1 MNTASLALTSS
12 FIQSTLPQW
21 FIQAPTLM
29 RDALRLDMT
38 RAQAA
43 RDDLSTILRR
53 IQDLPSFARPLLQQ
67 ALDAAFGPGFDVDHD
82 VFLHAR
88 FKHHWL
94 TGRASPLGSGTCSL
108 LAAALQNFEA
118 PEAQE
123 AERETTSA
131 ILASSRIGRESESES
146 ENAMP
151 AQRDG
156 DVHPLNVQPAR
167 FIELCRRLD
176 LGGQYQ
182 RHLHHVL
189 HPVARPDVPGSLDSE
204 DIKARIIEHARLALR
219 VECHIGR
226 LKGMI
231 DEAQYQ
237 ALLKI
242 DVNRP
247 TDEFFTL
254 HILGCKLRNA
264 LLFKPKGDARWI
276 AYLPGE
282 SDNVVQSFA
291 SLDQLTQVLRTRLRD
306 EAYQHYVDRFI
317 PERSKAVFFQRLRE
331 RLAPHVLHSVAR
343 GTGFH
348 RQFISVAEVDEKAEL
363 DLEAISL
370 GGSLGGVFYLD
381 TLLRIKDD
389 ARVLAVPTDDEDR
402 KTREQ
407 RRAEWLSFGIDAAN
421 LAALFVPV
429 LGETML
435 LVAGAQL
442 LDETFEG
449 VDAWRHGD
457 MDQALEHLGNV
468 AENLVL
474 MGAMGAA
481 GGATHAMTADAAI
494 LQPPS
499 FIKRSVLARDPVGR
513 LRLADPAVA
522 LRRLHPDLAE
532 LEGKNVAR
540 VMAVS
545 GMDGEQL
552 AALHIDEQPAP
563 AALLDTAKRLR
574 LRRNP
579 AVSAQNFEE
588 AYAASEQSSE
598 PMIMLLRR
606 DFPSLTLA
614 SAEALVAETSAE
626 QRLAMSSTRRIPL
639 EVAGKVRLHLRQTRM
654 SRALEGFFA
663 PRDTP
668 GNDVQR
674 LTLRSLAT
682 FPGWPADLRIEIRE
696 GVATGPV
703 LDRIGAEH
711 AARRRSLIKGANGFH
726 LDGVAGPQPDTS
738 LFSALLQALPEDI
751 RQVMGLDDSGT
762 GAEVR
767 ALKRRIFNWVHSQP
781 KWAFEQLG
789 EWTLPTAF
797 RPPQRLPG
805 GRLGYPLS
813 GRGPGLPA
821 SDGAV
826 RQQLLQA
833 MTDLYPESTDMA
845 QQVEEMAQRGRP
857 LPSLLAATNA
867 RALAYEQLH
876 ASLIAWAEADD
887 MSVLLNDG
895 ERAARRQVAQVLSR
909 AWRFSHDAAPRGS
922 RWLTLEHTSLPELPP
937 LHHFYADITRVEL
950 NHVQADT
957 AAVNAFVAHF
967 PNMTHLNVRGS
978 FTEVPQG
985 LLQLQ
990 FLEHLTL
997 ENMPWPISQPAMD
1010 RLMDIP
1016 ALHSLSL
1023 AGTYL
1028 GEFSDTSRFRLSTL
1042 WINNT
1047 GLTQW
1052 PDWTRSLALA
1062 ELDISDNHI
1071 TEIASEIVENPRD
1084 HERHTVIYGYNNPF
1098 SRQTLEDYW
1107 RNDTGYGHR
1116 YRLDFDFPDD
1126 IREIPV
1132 EGALTDSESDRES
1145 ETSDDESASHAH
1157 RAHSGRSAAA
1167 PSVQQWLRPGEDV
1180 LNRRLQEAWAQVAAD
1195 GDAPHVLV
1203 LLQRL
1208 RETPDFSQF
1217 HAELAADVL
1226 SVLEAAA
1233 QDAALRGQL
1242 EVMANDRLFGANQT
1256 CQDGAR
1262 LIFSDI
1268 QVAVYSR
1275 ESLRGVAE
1283 ARRTDAL
1290 LGVMRQLFRL
1300 HEVQSLADAEIARRE
1315 SLGVGVDHAEVRL
1328 AYRIGLADD
1337 LGLPGQ
1343 PHRMVWAR
1351 LAAVDRWVLLDARRR
1366 VLEAERG
1373 PAFLQFAVSDQQ
1385 WNARLRADHESGLAA
1400 ATASVR
1406 RRMAALEER
1415 PPADPDDYHRQ
1426 GLALIAEREAA
1437 EALMLRQLTDLYRAG
1452 W

>member
-1 MNTASLALTSS
+1 MKTASLARTSS
-12 FIQSTLPQW
+12 FIQNTLPHW
-21 FIQAPTLM
+21 FIEAPPPM

-38 RAQAA
+38 RAHAA
-43 RDDLSTILRR
+43 RDHLNTVLRR
-53 IQDLPSFARPLLQQ
+53 IQDLPSFARPMLQQ
-67 ALDAAFGPGFDVDHD
+67 AMDAAFGPGLDVDQD
-82 VFLHAR
+82 ALLHAR
-88 FKHHWL
+88 FQHHWL
-94 TGRASPLGSGTCSL
+94 TGRAAPLGSGTCSL
-108 LAAALQNFEA
+108 LTAALQNFEA

-131 ILASSRIGRESESES
+131 ILAGNGNGNGNGNGRAS
-146 ENAMP
+146 A
-151 AQRDG
+151 AQRYD
-156 DVHPLNVQPAR
+156 DVHPLNVHPAR

-189 HPVARPDVPGSLDSE
+189 HPVARPDVPGSLGSE
-204 DIKARIIEHARLALR
+204 DIKARITEHAWLALR

-226 LKGMI
+226 LKGII

-237 ALLKI
+237 ALLQM
-242 DVNRP
+242 DVHGP
-247 TDEFFTL
+247 ADQVFTV
-254 HILGCKLRNA
+254 HILGCKLRNV
-264 LLFKPKGDARWI
+264 LLFKPKGDARWVV
-276 AYLPGE
+276 YLPGE
-282 SDNVVQSFA
+282 PDNALQSFA
-291 SLDQLTQVLRTRLRD
+291 SLEQFTQVLRTRLRA
-306 EAYQHYVDRFI
+306 EAYQRYVDRFV
-317 PERSKAVFFQRLRE
+317 PERSKTLFFQRLHE
-331 RLAPHVLHSVAR
+331 RLAPHVLHSVAP
-343 GTGFH
+343 GAGFH
-348 RQFISVAEVDEKAEL
+348 RQLISVAEVDEKADL
-363 DLEAISL
+363 DVEAIGV

-389 ARVLAVPTDDEDR
+389 ARVLAVPTDDEDH

-421 LAALFVPV
+421 LAALFVPG

-457 MDQALEHLGNV
+457 MDHALEHLGNV
-468 AENLVL
+468 AENLL
-474 MGAMGAA
+474 FMGAMGAA
-481 GGATHAMTADAAI
+481 GGLTRSMTADALV

-499 FIKRSVLARDPVGR
+499 FIRRSVLARDPAGR
-513 LRLADPAVA
+513 LRLTEPGVA
-522 LRRLHPDLAE
+522 LRRLHPDLADIDD
-532 LEGKNVAR
+532 KSIAR

-545 GMDGEQL
+545 GVDGAQL
-552 AALHIDEQPAP
+552 AALHIDERPAP
-563 AALLDTAKRLR
+563 AALLDTAKRFR
-574 LRRNP
+574 LRQNP
-579 AVSAQNFEE
+579 AVSARYFEE
-588 AYAASEQSSE
+588 AYAASEQSSD
-598 PMIMLLRR
+598 PLIMMLRR

-614 SAEALVAETSAE
+614 AAEALVAETSAE
-626 QRLAMSSTRRIPL
+626 QRLVMSSTRRIPL
-639 EVAGKVRLHLRQTRM
+639 ETAGKVRLHLRQTRM
-654 SRALEGFFA
+654 SRALEGFFVA
-663 PRDTP
+663 RDTASS
-668 GNDVQR
+668 DVQR

-682 FPGWPADLRIEIRE
+682 FPGWPADLRIEIRD
-696 GVATGPV
+696 GVATGPL
-703 LDRIGAEH
+703 LDSIGAEQ
-711 AARRRSLIKGANGFH
+711 AARRRLLIKGADGFH
-726 LDGVAGPQPDTS
+726 LDGAAAPQTDTS
-738 LFSALLQALPEDI
+738 LFSALLQALPQDS
-751 RQVMGLDDSGT
+751 RQAIGFNAAGT

-767 ALKRRIFNWVHSQP
+767 ALKRRVFSWAHSQP

-789 EWTLPTAF
+789 EWSLPTAF

-821 SDGAV
+821 ADGAL
-826 RQQLLQA
+826 RQQLVQA
-833 MTDLYPESTDMA
+833 MTDLYPESTDMT

-857 LPSLLAATNA
+857 LLSLLAATSA
-867 RALAYEQLH
+867 RAQAYEQMH
-876 ASLIAWAEADD
+876 ASLVAWAEADD

-922 RWLTLEHTSLPELPP
+922 RWLTLEHVLLPELPP
-937 LHHFYADITRVEL
+937 LHSFFADITRVEL

-978 FTEVPQG
+978 FTEIPVG

-990 FLEHLTL
+990 FLEHLSL

-1028 GEFSDTSRFRLSTL
+1028 GEFNDTSRFRLSTL

-1052 PDWTRSLALA
+1052 PDWTDSLALA

-1071 TEIASEIVENPRD
+1071 TEIAAEIIENPRD

-1098 SRQTLEDYW
+1098 SHQTLEDYW

-1126 IREIPV
+1126 VREIPV

-1180 LNRRLQEAWAQVAAD
+1180 LNRRLQDAWAQVERDA
-1195 GDAPHVLV
+1195 DAPHLLV

-1233 QDAALRGQL
+1233 QDVALRGQL

-1315 SLGVGVDHAEVRL
+1315 SLGMGVDHAEVRL

-1385 WNARLRADHESGLAA
+1385 WNARLRADHEAGLAA

-1406 RRMAALEER
+1406 RRMAALEEH

-1426 GLALIAEREAA
+1426 GLALIAERDAA
-1437 EALMLRQLTDLYRAG
+1437 EALMLHQLTDLYRAG

>member
-1 MNTASLALTSS
+1 
-12 FIQSTLPQW
+12 
-21 FIQAPTLM
+21 
-29 RDALRLDMT
+29 
-38 RAQAA
+38 
-43 RDDLSTILRR
+43 
-53 IQDLPSFARPLLQQ
+53 
-67 ALDAAFGPGFDVDHD
+67 
-82 VFLHAR
+82 
-88 FKHHWL
+88 
-94 TGRASPLGSGTCSL
+94 
-108 LAAALQNFEA
+108 
-118 PEAQE
+118 
-123 AERETTSA
+123 
-131 ILASSRIGRESESES
+131 
-146 ENAMP
+146 
-151 AQRDG
+151 
-156 DVHPLNVQPAR
+156 
-167 FIELCRRLD
+167 
-176 LGGQYQ
+176 
-182 RHLHHVL
+182 
-189 HPVARPDVPGSLDSE
+189 
-204 DIKARIIEHARLALR
+204 
-219 VECHIGR
+219 
-226 LKGMI
+226 MI

-242 DVNRP
+242 DVSSP
-247 TDEFFTL
+247 SDEFFTL

-306 EAYQHYVDRFI
+306 EAYQRYVDRFI

-348 RQFISVAEVDEKAEL
+348 RQLISVAEVDEKAEL

-370 GGSLGGVFYLD
+370 GGSL
-381 TLLRIKDD
+381 
-389 ARVLAVPTDDEDR
+389 
-402 KTREQ
+402 
-407 RRAEWLSFGIDAAN
+407 
-421 LAALFVPV
+421 
-429 LGETML
+429 
-435 LVAGAQL
+435 GAQL

-532 LEGKNVAR
+532 LDDKSVAR

-654 SRALEGFFA
+654 SRALEGFFD

-668 GNDVQR
+668 GSDVQR

-751 RQVMGLDDSGT
+751 RQV
-762 GAEVR
+762 
-767 ALKRRIFNWVHSQP
+767 
-781 KWAFEQLG
+781 
-789 EWTLPTAF
+789 
-797 RPPQRLPG
+797 
-805 GRLGYPLS
+805 
-813 GRGPGLPA
+813 
-821 SDGAV
+821 
-826 RQQLLQA
+826 
-833 MTDLYPESTDMA
+833 
-845 QQVEEMAQRGRP
+845 EEMAQRGRP

-876 ASLIAWAEADD
+876 ANLIAWAEADD

-937 LHHFYADITRVEL
+937 LHGFYADITRVEL

-997 ENMPWPISQPAMD
+997 ENMPWSISQPAMD

-1071 TEIASEIVENPRD
+1071 TEIAAEIVENPRD
-1084 HERHTVIYGYNNPF
+1084 HERHT
-1098 SRQTLEDYW
+1098 TLEDYW

-1157 RAHSGRSAAA
+1157 RALSGRSAAA

-1366 VLEAERG
+1366 ILEAERG

-1385 WNARLRADHESGLAA
+1385 WNARLRADHEAGLAA

-1406 RRMAALEER
+1406 RRMAALEEH
-1415 PPADPDDYHRQ
+1415 PPTDPDDYHRQ

-1437 EALMLRQLTDLYRAG
+1437 EALMLHQLTDLYRAG
-1452 W
+1452 WEPCMFESAEIGHTIDDETYDSEVPSLREALLEAQYELHEQGKRQIIVLINGIEGAGKGETVKLLNEWMDPRYIEVRTFDQQTDEELAHPPRQMKLRLKTLKDDPLHSWRISPLDWQQSKTYDRFVRFGERVLRRTSRDYAPWHVIEGVDPNYRSLTVGRLLLEGLQNALRTPEGQTNLVGLGPLPNNSDELSLLDNLDMTLALEKDDYEEQLIAEQARLSGLMRDKRMRRHALVTVFEGNDAAGKGGAIKRVAAALDPRQYHIVPIAAPSQDELAQPYLWRFWRQIPARGKFTVFDRSCSGWRSTTRLNWSVFKRGRKCPSNATRSPRTTGATAASGRFTERRWETWWIAPAPKLPRGRWLRPTTSDGRG